1 MGDDHRRLQLAFA
14 YHMAR
19 QILEVDAEFLAREQS
34 FLDQHFPPDLMRALG
49 FFDERNAPLP
59 AIAEAA
65 NEAISLLPDLLTLGE
80 KLSMMEQLVEASAA
94 DGVLAA
100 EEVDALAAAAAMLE
114 IPNETWQEHVELLV
128 SSGRLAR
135 DQSGVED
142 GQ

>member
-1 MGDDHRRLQLAFA
+1 MSTDHRRLQLAFA

-19 QILEVDAEFLAREQS
+19 QILEVDEEFLAGEQR
-34 FLDQHFPPDLMRALG
+34 FLDQQFPPDLMRELG
-49 FFDERNAPLP
+49 FFDAADQPLP
-59 AIAEAA
+59 ALAEAA

-114 IPNETWQEHVELLV
+114 IPNDTWQEHVENLV
-128 SSGRLAR
+128 SSGRLSR
-135 DQSGVED
+135 DQSGV
-142 GQ
+142 